1 MSGLE
6 RQDMDLVP
14 APVTCQSRGT
24 APEGLLESG
33 TGPPI
38 FGERYMKS
46 RAERGREALS
56 LGWDHLAGASGGG
69 MAFA

>member
-1 MSGLE
+1 
-6 RQDMDLVP
+6 
-14 APVTCQSRGT
+14 
-24 APEGLLESG
+24 
-33 TGPPI
+33 
-38 FGERYMKS
+38 MKS